1 MGQVQSANRVEESVR
16 PTINI
21 QSTLETF
28 EPERYQGR
36 WFEIARLPNDFERS
50 CIRTM
55 ALYQWKK
62 DKMMIQNKCSTKNG
76 DIEMGGVGVSP
87 DKKFPGKLEVTFSIG
102 QKGQYWVY
110 WTNYD
115 KWAIVGNQNKSY
127 FWILSRSLEIS
138 IEDFSLLV
146 MYSRSIGFNLRNLI
160 VIPGAVIGKMEENEG
175 GMVLLEERKEEV
187 KREEKR
193 EERRGGN
200 GKEKR
205 NEKTRF
211 SSDFSN

>member
-55 ALYQWKK
+55 AFYSWKR
-62 DKMMIQNKCSTKNG
+62 DKMMIQNKCNTKNG
-76 DIEMGGVGVSP
+76 NIEIEGVGVTL
-87 DKKFPGKLEVTFSIG
+87 DKKFPGKLEVTFSGG

-110 WTNYD
+110 WTDYD

-127 FWILSRSLEIS
+127 FWILSRNPKIS

-146 MYSRSIGFNLRNLI
+146 MYSRSIGFDLRNLI

-175 GMVLLEERKEEV
+175 GMVLLEEKREDERNV
-187 KREEKR
+187 KRA
-193 EERRGGN
+193 GN